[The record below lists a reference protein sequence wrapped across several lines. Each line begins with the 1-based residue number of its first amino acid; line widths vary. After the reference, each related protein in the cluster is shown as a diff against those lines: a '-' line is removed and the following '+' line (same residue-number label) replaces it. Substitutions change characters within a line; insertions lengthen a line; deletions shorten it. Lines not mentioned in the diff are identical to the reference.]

1 MKFYSYEEVKK
12 LNKGE
17 HLICLLCNCKNGY
30 VGLADSKSYPIRIN
44 YDVLKHDFLVC
55 ILVRSVKEDY
65 LVPVGV
71 SNEDEWAMQE
81 SEYQMKNV
89 GLEI

>member
-12 LNKGE
+12 LDRGE
-17 HLICLLCNCKNGY
+17 HLICLLCNCKNEY
-30 VGLADSKSYPIRIN
+30 VGLAYSKSYPIRIRN
-44 YDVLKHDFLVC
+44 LVC

-71 SNEDEWAMQE
+71 SNEDEWAIQE
-81 SEYQMKNV
+81 SEHQIKNV
-89 GLEI
+89 GRGI